1 MNIGSK
7 FLHRVYRIGVKVF
20 LNLAFDFYSWKSD
33 NIPNGPKIYVSN
45 HFSSSDAHM
54 VTTLMKED
62 LHMVISRAF
71 TVPLLKTYLKLAEQ
85 IPADTKANRA
95 LVIDRCVNYL
105 KKGESIYIFPEGM
118 LNTDNELL
126 EFKKGVARIYLKY
139 PVPIVPIG
147 LIAPKRSV
155 KSKVGKLNN
164 YDMKVVS
171 KNYYCNIGDA
181 MTFEDEEKLEDKD
194 KAEQIIMDKIKNEV
208 QYLIDDIRNNKF
220 WS

>member
-1 MNIGSK
+1 MNIGSTI
-7 FLHRVYRIGVKVF
+7 LHRVYRIGVKIS
-20 LNLAFDFYSWKSD
+20 LHLAFDFYTWRSSKISK
-33 NIPNGPKIYVSN
+33 GPKIYVSN
-45 HFSSSDAHM
+45 HFSSSDAHI

-62 LHMVISRAF
+62 LHMVLSRAF
-71 TVPLLKTYLKLAEQ
+71 TVPLLKTYLKYAEQ
-85 IPADTKANRA
+85 IPANTKENRA
-95 LVIDRCVNYL
+95 KVVDRCVHYL

-126 EFKKGVARIYLKY
+126 EFKKGVARLYLKY

-147 LIAPKRSV
+147 LIAPKRSIN
-155 KSKVGKLNN
+155 SKVGKLTN

-171 KNYYCNIGDA
+171 KNYYCNIGDE
-181 MTFEDEEKLEDKD
+181 MTFEQELKMEDKGL
-194 KAEQIIMDKIKNEV
+194 AEEIIMSKIKDRV